1 MTITNDGGTTIVTD
15 TLVVDTVI
23 GVDVAATGGA
33 DSVVNA
39 QEYTG
44 GVTLTGSISGGDAIV
59 VAIDGTD
66 YTAILTDSTWSLDV
80 SPDVITAGD
89 YHTHDVVVT
98 ATDPAGNSSSSNS
111 MIVVDTA
118 TSVTVDTS
126 GVGGDD
132 NLVNNSE
139 YLGGVALTGLAEAGA
154 SVVVTLG
161 LVSHTVIAGE
171 NGTWSTSYLPS
182 KVLTGEDTL
191 SVNVVATGRGCG
203 CKARRFSC
211 SMNRLRR
218 WIKRLRRRS
227 SAVWKHG

>member
-1 MTITNDGGTTIVTD
+1 VTITNDGGTTTVTD

-33 DSVVNA
+33 DSVINA
-39 QEYTG
+39 QEYNG

-59 VAIDGTD
+59 VSIDGTD
-66 YTAILTDSTWSLDV
+66 CTAVVTDSTWSLDV

-89 YHTHDVVVT
+89 YLTHDVVVT

-111 MIVVDTA
+111 LIVVDTV

-132 NLVNNSE
+132 NVVNNSE
-139 YLGGVALTGLAEAGA
+139 HPGGVALTGLAEAGA

-161 LVSHTVIAGE
+161 LASHTVIAGE
-171 NGTWSTSYLPS
+171 NGPWSTSYLSSEVP
-182 KVLTGEDTL
+182 TGEDTL

-203 CKARRFSC
+203 CEARRFSC
-211 SMNRLRR
+211 SMNRLRHR
-218 WIKRLRRRS
+218 IKRLRRRS